1 MDYTLGIVILAAG
14 SSSRL
19 GQPKQLLEYKGTTL
33 LRNIVS
39 ESSKLSN
46 TAIVVVTGANKDAVE
61 AEPLNTDL
69 TFCYNQNWADGM
81 GSSISIGL
89 KQILKHH
96 PGLSSCII
104 TVCDQPF
111 VTSALLNDLIK
122 EQNETGK
129 GIVASTYAETVGTPV
144 LFTSKYFE
152 TLKSLCGHEGAK
164 KIVQIYIDDTVTIQ
178 FEKGAIDIDT
188 IYDYNNLINSQ

>member
-19 GQPKQLLEYKGTTL
+19 GQPKQLLEYKGATL

-46 TAIVVVTGANKDAVE
+46 TAIVVVNGANKDAVE

-69 TFCYNQNWADGM
+69 TFCHNQNWADGM
-81 GSSISIGL
+81 GSSISTGL
-89 KQILKHH
+89 KQLLEHH
-96 PGLSSCII
+96 PGLSACII

-111 VTSALLNDLIK
+111 VTSALLNDLIT
-122 EQNETGK
+122 EQNKTGK
-129 GIVASTYAETVGTPV
+129 GIVACTYAETVGTPV
-144 LFTSKYFE
+144 LFTNKYFE
-152 TLKSLCGHEGAK
+152 ALKNLRGHEGAK
-164 KIVQIYIDDTVTIQ
+164 KIVQIYIDDTVTIP

-188 IYDYNNLINSQ
+188 ISDYNNLINQK